1 MELLIRKDWKILAE
15 QIRTGSLLDRVLA
28 ARGYVSAQD
37 RSDFL
42 DCSIERLHDPFRMP
56 GMKIAA
62 ERLARAVRSGEHI
75 LVHGDYDADGLTAT
89 ALLTRL
95 LRELGASVSS
105 LIPDRMADGYGIS
118 LSGVLNAVQEGVTLL
133 VTVDCGISAA
143 EEIDSLS
150 PLGLDTILTDHHT
163 CPPELPNALAILN
176 PHLPGSTYPFPDL
189 CGAGVAYKLAQALCF
204 EMGCPGKERAL
215 IDLAAIG
222 TIADVVPLT
231 GENRILAA
239 QGVAAIQSGPR
250 AGLRALLTA
259 SGLDGKPVT
268 AGTIGYTLA
277 PRLNAAGRMGDATRA
292 LDLLMTDNP
301 DLAASLADELA
312 LVNKERQTL
321 EAVIFNE
328 AVEEVDRSQSFSE
341 DELIVVAKE
350 GWHSGVIG
358 IVAARLADQYQRPAI
373 VFAGDK
379 GLFKGSGRTAGSF
392 DLLAAITSAAA
403 HTVRYGGHP
412 KAAGLTV
419 TTEQM
424 EAFRLA
430 LNRYSRQFLDSSQ
443 LRPAILADFEVDAT
457 DLTLASAREIE
468 ALAPYGE
475 ANRQPAFVL
484 KHVRLTDMKPVGSGR
499 HLRFRFQSERES
511 GSFLDFEGIGFGLSG
526 VEEDYNAGEWVDI
539 LFHLEV
545 NRYNGQERLTLQV
558 RDIRHAQP
566 EKRPQPDRMSPF
578 LQNDGPV
585 LANDP
590 RGLAESG
597 APSGESSGA
606 PSGASSRIPALSDFR
621 IAYQFLYSRF
631 GQRPVLADLSLLGRR
646 ISRDYGTEMDS
657 DLLRPI
663 LTVFA
668 DAGLVRYCFHDED
681 RIRFQLLPTGDQR
694 IRLQDVPSFQKL
706 VAQGGIGS

>member
-15 QIRTGSLLDRVLA
+15 TAQSGSLLDRVLA
-28 ARGYVSAQD
+28 ARGFVAAKD

-42 DCSIERLHDPFRMP
+42 DCSIESLHDPFTMP
-56 GMKIAA
+56 GMKTAA
-62 ERLARAVRSGEHI
+62 ERLARAVQSGERI

-95 LRELGASVSS
+95 LRDLGASVSS

-118 LSGVLNAVQEGVTLL
+118 LPGVLNAVQEGVTLL

-143 EEIDSLS
+143 EEIDILD
-150 PLGLDTILTDHHT
+150 PLGVDTILTDHHT
-163 CPPELPNALAILN
+163 CPPKLPNALAILN

-189 CGAGVAYKLAQALCF
+189 CGAGVAYKLAQALCI
-204 EMGCPGKERAL
+204 ELGCSGAERDL
-215 IDLAAIG
+215 IDLAAVA

-239 QGVAAIQSGPR
+239 QGVASIQARPR

-259 SGLDGKPVT
+259 GGQDGKTIT

-292 LDLLMTDNP
+292 LNLLMTD
-301 DLAASLADELA
+301 DLAFAALLADELA
-312 LVNKERQTL
+312 TVNRERQSL
-321 EAVIFNE
+321 EALIFSE
-328 AVEEVDRSQSFSE
+328 AVEAVDRTLSFTE
-341 DELIVVAKE
+341 DEPIVVAKD

-419 TTEQM
+419 TTDQM

-430 LNRYSRQFLDSSQ
+430 LNQYSRQHLDTTQ
-443 LRPAILADFEVDAT
+443 LRPVILADFEVEAT
-457 DLTLASAREIE
+457 DLTLDSARGLE

-484 KHVRLTDMKPVGSGR
+484 KHVRLIDMKPVGSGR
-499 HLRFRFQSERES
+499 HLRFRFRSEHEN
-511 GSFLDFEGIGFGLSG
+511 GLLLDFEGIGFGLSG
-526 VEEDYNAGEWVDI
+526 IEEDFAAGEPVDV
-539 LFHLEV
+539 LFHLEI
-545 NRYNGQERLTLQV
+545 NRYNGQERLSLQV
-558 RDIRHAQP
+558 RDMRHARP
-566 EKRPQPDRMSPF
+566 EKETQNKEDRAFSGNGVMALSCNPQDLTDRST
-578 LQNDGPV
+578 Q
-585 LANDP
+585 
-590 RGLAESG
+590 
-597 APSGESSGA
+597 SGE
-606 PSGASSRIPALSDFR
+606 PCRIPALSDFR
-621 IAYQFLYSRF
+621 IAYQYLYSRY

-646 ISRDYGTEMDS
+646 ISRDYGTDMDAS
-657 DLLRPI
+657 LLRPI

-706 VAQGGIGS
+706 AAQGGNGS